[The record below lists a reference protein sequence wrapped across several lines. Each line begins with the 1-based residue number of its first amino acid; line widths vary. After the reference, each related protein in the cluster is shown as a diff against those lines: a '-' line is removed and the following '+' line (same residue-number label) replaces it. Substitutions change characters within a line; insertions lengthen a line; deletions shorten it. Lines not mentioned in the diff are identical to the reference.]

1 MTIES
6 LSHDID
12 FLQSLAGRVIQ
23 AEGFVKGTVASLP
36 QFDNNVNA
44 ALLFEGGRYRKHN
57 SKLELPHRI

>member
-44 ALLFEGGRYRKHN
+44 ALLFEGGGT
-57 SKLELPHRI
+57 EA